1 MHLGPGSC
9 NVWLLANPP
18 TPAEERGSA
27 PGITGVGGLTMD
39 AGACESLVARSV
51 PVLRFTGYGWA
62 RMYSFFFLGIQTQRL
77 APNVRAVESVLE

>member
-1 MHLGPGSC
+1 METNFFFSRDS
-9 NVWLLANPP
+9 PP

-27 PGITGVGGLTMD
+27 PGITGVGVLTMD

-62 RMYSFFFLGIQTQRL
+62 RMY
-77 APNVRAVESVLE
+77 